1 MGVAVADISVPRQ
14 KKIYQMIYPTKRI
27 LALRL
32 PDIVSDIVYYSLFV
46 VHLFMVLFVI
56 QTT

>member
-1 MGVAVADISVPRQ
+1 
-14 KKIYQMIYPTKRI
+14 MIYPTKRI